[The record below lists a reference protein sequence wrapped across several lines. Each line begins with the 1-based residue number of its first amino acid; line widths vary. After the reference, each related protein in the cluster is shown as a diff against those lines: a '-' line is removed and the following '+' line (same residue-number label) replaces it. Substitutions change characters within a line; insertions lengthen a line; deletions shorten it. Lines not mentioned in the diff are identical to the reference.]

1 MANQDAAFGLR
12 PLKSVGQA
20 DDSTGMSSHWIDAGD
35 ASAMYQGS
43 PVIAKAGY
51 VDIAT
56 AGAVLNIG
64 AFWGCFYND
73 PTTLKPTFKNYYPG
87 SITPP
92 SSKDIEAFVYDNP
105 MQMFEVQSDN
115 ASASAQADV
124 FSNADWV
131 SATIGNG
138 STLNGVSA
146 AELDD
151 STIAASSDAAAQ
163 MLILG
168 VSRDPK
174 NNDLTAANVN
184 WRVLVNQHLFGHGVG
199 TAGANP

>member
-12 PLKSVGQA
+12 PLKMSGQG
-20 DDSTGMSSHWIDAGD
+20 DDSTGMTSHFIDAGD
-35 ASAMYQGS
+35 ASVMYQGS
-43 PVIAKAGY
+43 PVIAAAGY

-56 AGAVLNIG
+56 AGAVPNMG
-64 AFWGCFYND
+64 AFWGCFYTD

-105 MQMFEVQSDN
+105 NQMFEIQSDN
-115 ASASAQADV
+115 TGASAQADV
-124 FSNADWV
+124 FSNADMV
-131 SATIGNG
+131 NFGG
-138 STLNGVSA
+138 STTNGVSNT
-146 AELDD
+146 ELDD

-163 MLILG
+163 LLIIG

-184 WRVLVNQHLFGHGVG
+184 WRVIVNMHLFGHGVG
-199 TAGANP
+199 TVGAG

>member
-12 PLKSVGQA
+12 PLKMSGQG
-20 DDSTGMSSHWIDAGD
+20 DDSTGMSSHFIDAGD
-35 ASAMYQGS
+35 ASVLYQGS
-43 PVIAKAGY
+43 PCIAAAGY

-56 AGAVLNIG
+56 AGAAPNMG
-64 AFWGCFYND
+64 AFWGCFYTD

-105 MQMFEVQSDN
+105 NQMFEIQSD
-115 ASASAQADV
+115 ATGASAQADV
-124 FSNADWV
+124 FSNADMV
-131 SATIGNG
+131 NFGG
-138 STLNGVSA
+138 STLNGVSNT
-146 AELDD
+146 ELDD

-163 MLILG
+163 LLIIG

-184 WRVLVNQHLFGHGVG
+184 WRVIVNMHLFGHGVG
-199 TAGANP
+199 TVGAG